1 MVAEFVRPASKGTKG
16 AKRAAEELI
25 SKEKD
30 VMCDKVVIQTKK
42 FHQKCL
48 TNYTTTGIFD
58 INF

>member
-1 MVAEFVRPASKGTKG
+1 MVLGVSEASEGAEC
-16 AKRAAEELI
+16 AKRAYRNEFQRRKMSCVKA
-25 SKEKD
+25 
-30 VMCDKVVIQTKK
+30 VIETKK